1 MGNTYQVPFQID
13 VKGEVAV
20 ITGGT
25 GLIGGMFAEALAQC
39 GAKIAVIGRSVE
51 HGAAVVERIR
61 GNGGEAKAF
70 AADVMSRE
78 SLLAC
83 RKEILASFGHINIL
97 INCAGGSIKS
107 AMVPQDQYDE
117 AKEGDTTFFTMD
129 AENINRE
136 LELNIYGTILPTQV
150 FGEVMLGQEN
160 ASIINMASMGSFTP
174 LTRIPGYSAA
184 KAAVTSWTQWA
195 ATYFAKSGIR
205 VNCMAP
211 GFFDSAQNHFLH
223 YSEDGT
229 PTPRTAKIV
238 AATPM
243 GKFGDVH
250 DLGGGMLFLCD
261 PKGSKFVTGITLAVD
276 GGFHVYSGV

>member
-39 GAKIAVIGRSVE
+39 GAKVAIIGRSVE

-61 GNGGEAKAF
+61 AQGGEAKAF
-70 AADVMSRE
+70 AADVMNRE

-83 RKEILASFGHINIL
+83 RKEILDAFGHINIL

-107 AMVPQDQYDE
+107 AMVPQDQFDE
-117 AKEGDTTFFTMD
+117 AKEGDTTFFTMNTED
-129 AENINRE
+129 INRE

-160 ASIINMASMGSFTP
+160 ASVINMASMCSFTP

-223 YSEDGT
+223 YNEDGT

-250 DLGGGMLFLCD
+250 DLVGGMLFLCD